1 METDFNTLPRESSQ
15 ACTVNLFDDTNKANS
30 HCSHIFTIHTYIANT
45 PLIYSMH
52 VDKQRYNFCPRNT
65 QGHSECD
72 DVCDARLLDCDARN
86 VLCDVAVF
94 DCFVTEENVIWSKQL
109 E

>member
-1 METDFNTLPRESSQ
+1 MKYRSSSLRKQ
-15 ACTVNLFDDTNKANS
+15 KALGKKPAPLT
-30 HCSHIFTIHTYIANT
+30 IFTEVCFENPQNT
-45 PLIYSMH
+45 ASLRLKSRLAE
-52 VDKQRYNFCPRNT
+52 KQPACNT

>member
-1 METDFNTLPRESSQ
+1 MKRVNVIYGVRRPGSVRNLVLP
-15 ACTVNLFDDTNKANS
+15 L
-30 HCSHIFTIHTYIANT
+30 
-45 PLIYSMH
+45 
-52 VDKQRYNFCPRNT
+52 VDT